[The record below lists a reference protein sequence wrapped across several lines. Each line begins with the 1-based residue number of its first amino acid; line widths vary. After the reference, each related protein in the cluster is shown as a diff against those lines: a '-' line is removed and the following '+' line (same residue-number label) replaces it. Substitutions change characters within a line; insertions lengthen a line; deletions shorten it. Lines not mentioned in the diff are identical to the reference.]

1 MRCYNCMKELRIENA
16 LFCPFCGKNPKEQNA
31 LHRLSAGTVLH
42 DRYLV
47 GATLGEGG
55 FGITY
60 VGFDTTLQ
68 MKVALKE
75 YYPSGIAAR
84 VNTVSNTVS
93 VGVEKQKNIFD
104 SGKDSFLNEARSVAQ
119 FSKERGIVDVR
130 DFFTENNTA
139 YIVMEF
145 LDGVNLNEYIYKNGV
160 IEAKQTFEMM
170 LPLMRSLQKMHK
182 QNVIHRDISPD
193 NIMRQNDGTLK
204 LMDFGSARQ
213 YSREGSVS
221 LSVVLK
227 PCYAPYEQYS
237 RKGKQGPWTDV
248 YALCATIY
256 KCITGQTPP
265 DSLDRAIEDDLKKPS
280 ELGISIPESLENAL
294 MKGLAVHSQDRLQS
308 MNELIAAIEEKP
320 EAEKKNPEIKK
331 TENKTIAADD
341 IETGKYISI
350 TADDNEIDNSNTTA
364 TDDTQIDD
372 NRTLAANF
380 PYNDPEKTVSAEG
393 FTSAVSSPQRIPTY
407 GDSSSYHRNV
417 ASAQNNEVLAA
428 DKPKK
433 GKSVTET
440 IIGLVLLFSLICAI
454 IGFIMT
460 QITNC
465 SKEKGKEKTTAV
477 SIPESIEFNTESATA
492 TIPPLTEDPNRD
504 LTAEI
509 DAVYDLQ
516 KTFSICSNRFGYID
530 SGGNAHLFELS
541 ETGVRQI
548 SLNSADNS
556 DLSVICCTEVGVVAV
571 KKNGK
576 PVVLEKSADDVDY
589 LQFLSSWS
597 GLADISIHPYSLTI
611 RNKSQEP
618 YFIVDA
624 VGLRKDGTAIS
635 ARYNNKSG
643 FNFDDP
649 LEVNEWTNIKSI
661 SWHWGITPIGLKSNG
676 TPMPEELYKNRT
688 DIASLGDGEIMIKK
702 NGTTYDGLTTNSHYL
717 AVSNGYGLKTD
728 GTVKKLTPSSQP
740 KKYNVSD
747 WSGITAIDSD
757 QNLMVGKKSDG
768 TFILASGSDTLN
780 RSFDS
785 VVNS

>member
-1 MRCYNCMKELRIENA
+1 MRCSNCMKELTVENA
-16 LFCPFCGKNPKEQNA
+16 VFCPYCGKNPKEQNA

-75 YYPSGIAAR
+75 YYPSGIATR

-170 LPLMRSLQKMHK
+170 LPLMRSLEKMHK

-193 NIMRQNDGTLK
+193 NIMYQYDGTLK
-204 LMDFGSARQ
+204 LMDFGAARHFSQ
-213 YSREGSVS
+213 DESKS

-227 PCYAPYEQYS
+227 PGYAPYEQYS

-256 KCITGQTPP
+256 KCITGETPP

-280 ELGISIPESLENAL
+280 ELGVSIPEILENAL
-294 MKGLAVHSQDRLQS
+294 MKGLAVHSQNRLQS
-308 MNELIAAIEEKP
+308 MDELISAVEEKP
-320 EAEKKNPEIKK
+320 DNEIKNPEIKI
-331 TENKTIAADD
+331 TENKTIAADNT
-341 IETGKYISI
+341 ETDKYISV
-350 TADDNEIDNSNTTA
+350 TADDTEIVKNKTIA

-372 NRTLAANF
+372 NKTLATDF
-380 PYNDPEKTVSAEG
+380 PYDDPEKTVSAED
-393 FTSAVSSPQRIPTY
+393 FASAVSNPQRIPTY

-509 DAVYDLQ
+509 DAVYALQ
-516 KTFSICSNRFGYID
+516 KTFSICGNRFAFID
-530 SGGNAHLFELS
+530 SGGNANLFELS
-541 ETGVRQI
+541 ETGVKQLA
-548 SLNSADNS
+548 LNSADNNN
-556 DLSVICCTEVGVVAV
+556 LSVIRCTGIGVVGI
-571 KKNGK
+571 KNNGK
-576 PVVLEKSADDVDY
+576 PVFLEKSAGEVDY
-589 LQFLSSWS
+589 SRLLSSWN
-597 GLADISIHPYSLTI
+597 GLDDISIHAFNFTDPS
-611 RNKSQEP
+611 KSQSP
-618 YFIVDA
+618 SFIVNA
-624 VGLRKDGTAIS
+624 LGLRKDGTAIS
-635 ARYNNKSG
+635 ARYNSKNG
-643 FNFDDP
+643 FNINDP

-661 SWHWGITPIGLKSNG
+661 SWHWGLLPIGLKSNG
-676 TPMPEELYKNRT
+676 KPVPEDIYKSRT
-688 DIASLGDGEIMIKK
+688 EIASLGDGEIMIKK
-702 NGTTYDGLTTNSHYL
+702 NGTTYDGITTNSHYL
-717 AVSNGYGLKTD
+717 AISNGYGLKTD